1 MVNPSRL
8 SAFVSLIFLFAVSAY
23 GQTQPVV
30 PPSLP
35 NPGMQSTAGAASN
48 GRIYLDVSVDKSGQ
62 AVTGLQQPDFTL
74 LDNKE
79 PRTIA
84 SFAAVTGRDAQIQVI
99 VVMDAVNATLQNVI
113 FQRQQLDQYL
123 RAEGGNLSY
132 PMVIAVLA
140 DDGLHAVTGQF
151 TTDGNV
157 LSTALDQD
165 QVGFRAIRRSAG
177 YYGAAERFQICVR
190 AMYQLVASVAKHQGR
205 KIIIWISPG
214 WPLLSGPEVMLD
226 NKQEDRIFDNVVNL
240 STMLTKTQI
249 TLYSIDPL
257 GAAGAP
263 VADWTY
269 GQFLKGIT
277 KPNQATY
284 GDLGL
289 PVLVTQS
296 GGIAFGSTNGIAD
309 RVRQCLA
316 DSVPYYEISFDP
328 SPSNAKNEYHQLQVK
343 VAGNGL
349 KAHTRMGY
357 YADPASLLNSNH

>member
-1 MVNPSRL
+1 MLNRLRL
-8 SAFVSLIFLFAVSAY
+8 SVFATLMFLFAVSAY

-35 NPGMQSTAGAASN
+35 NPAMAPAA

-62 AVTGLQQPDFTL
+62 AATGLQQQDFTL

-84 SFAAVTGRDAQIQVI
+84 SFAAVTGRDAKIQVI

-113 FQRQQLDQYL
+113 FQRQQLEQYL

-132 PMVIAVLA
+132 PMVIVVLT

-151 TTDGNV
+151 TTDGNA
-157 LSTALDQD
+157 LSAALDQD
-165 QVGFRAIRRSAG
+165 QVGFRAIQRSAG
-177 YYGAAERFQICVR
+177 YYGASERFQICVS
-190 AMYQLVASVAKHQGR
+190 AMYSVVASVAKHQGR

-226 NKQEDRIFDNVVNL
+226 DKQEKRIFDNVVDL
-240 STMLTKTQI
+240 STVMSKAQI

-263 VADWTY
+263 LADWTY
-269 GQFLKGIT
+269 GQFVKGIT
-277 KPNQATY
+277 KSNQATY

-309 RVRQCLA
+309 RVRQCLSNA
-316 DSVPYYEISFDP
+316 VPYYEIGFDP
-328 SPSNAKNEYHQLQVK
+328 PATDKKNEYHQLQVK
-343 VAGNGL
+343 VAGGGL
-349 KAHTRMGY
+349 KVHTRMGY
-357 YADPASLLNSNH
+357 YADPASLMNSNR

>member
-1 MVNPSRL
+1 MVNRSRL
-8 SAFVSLIFLFAVSAY
+8 SVFAALMFSFAVSAY
-23 GQTQPVV
+23 AQTQPVV

-35 NPGMQSTAGAASN
+35 NPTMESPT

-62 AVTGLQQPDFTL
+62 AATGLQQQDFTL

-99 VVMDAVNATLQNVI
+99 IVMDAVNATLQNVI

-123 RAEGGNLSY
+123 RTEGGNLSY
-132 PMVIAVLA
+132 PMVIAILT
-140 DDGLHAVTGQF
+140 DDGLHAITDHF
-151 TTDGNV
+151 TSDGNA
-157 LSTALDQD
+157 LSAALDQD
-165 QVGFRAIRRSAG
+165 QVGFRAIRRSSG
-177 YYGAAERFQICVR
+177 YYGEAERFEICVS
-190 AMYQLVASVAKHQGR
+190 AMHRLMGSVATHEGR

-214 WPLLSGPEVMLD
+214 WPLLSGPDVMLD

-240 STMLTKTQI
+240 STVMAKAQI

-257 GAAGAP
+257 GAAGGP
-263 VADWTY
+263 LADWTY
-269 GQFLKGIT
+269 GQFLKGIM

-316 DSVPYYEISFDP
+316 DAVPYYEIAFDP
-328 SPSNAKNEYHQLQVK
+328 PATEKKNEYHQLQVK
-343 VAGNGL
+343 VAGDGL
-349 KAHTRMGY
+349 KAHTRTGY
-357 YADPASLLNSNH
+357 YDDPAPVANTNR

>member
-1 MVNPSRL
+1 MVNRSRL
-8 SAFVSLIFLFAVSAY
+8 SIFASLIFLLAGSAY
-23 GQTQPVV
+23 AQTQPVI
-30 PPSLP
+30 PPSVP
-35 NPGMQSTAGAASN
+35 NPAIAPAG
-48 GRIYLDVSVDKSGQ
+48 GRIYLAVSVDKSGQ
-62 AVTGLQQPDFTL
+62 AVTGLQQQDFTL

-113 FQRQQLDQYL
+113 FQRQQLDKYL
-123 RAEGGNLSY
+123 RAEGGSLSY
-132 PMVIAVLA
+132 PMVIVVLT
-140 DDGLHAVTGQF
+140 DDGLHAVSGSF
-151 TTDGNV
+151 TTDGNA
-157 LSTALDQD
+157 LSAALDQD
-165 QVGFRAIRRSAG
+165 QVGFRAIQRSAG
-177 YYGAAERFQICVR
+177 YYGASERFQICLK
-190 AMYQLVASVAKHQGR
+190 AMYQLVASLSKHEGR

-226 NKQEDRIFDNVVNL
+226 NKQEDRLFDNVVNL
-240 STMLTKTQI
+240 STVMTKLQI

-263 VADWTY
+263 EADWTY
-269 GQFLKGIT
+269 GQFVKGIT

-309 RVRQCLA
+309 RVRQCLSDA
-316 DSVPYYEISFDP
+316 VPYYEIGFDP
-328 SPSNAKNEYHQLQVK
+328 PATDKKNEYHQLQVK
-343 VAGNGL
+343 VAGGGL

-357 YADPASLLNSNH
+357 YDDPASVVKSNR